1 MPPVRVPR
9 TALRPQVPELRTPL
23 LGRRSAAAHL
33 WRGGADEALAGTLAL
48 AMKRNSGRRL
58 TYANVMSTAAAVV
71 AVATAATTKPV
82 RRSIKRL
89 RKRRR
94 NKNG

>member
-1 MPPVRVPR
+1 MYARI
-9 TALRPQVPELRTPL
+9 
-23 LGRRSAAAHL
+23 
-33 WRGGADEALAGTLAL
+33 
-48 AMKRNSGRRL
+48 AMKRRSGRRL

-71 AVATAATTKPV
+71 AVASASTTKPV

-94 NKNG
+94 HKDA